1 MKLGELNFRR
11 SASPAGGVMVRMSNA
26 TLSTADVEAVEKA
39 LCNRIAAIKTACAIG
54 NNAAW
59 MACRDAFDKVKQ
71 HSRWKLAV
79 KGGGTVGG
87 EYRRAMRAFYDYE
100 RRLLHA
106 TENRLFD
113 VRNIPDHVR
122 KDLDENLTDR
132 EFYEFWQSL
141 GFDAYARTYP
151 LYASLQNKYRLSLE
165 ANGVKDAAAMAWG
178 LAAMSALQI
187 AESIHNNIVTAVAED
202 MGLPEKAVRHVAQQ
216 LSLSGVAK
224 LWRDAVM
231 ATDPAAATYAPD
243 EMHARNITHGLVQL
257 AEAWAST
264 DGARENLVAAEE
276 SFPEIFRTPGC
287 AKKAIAKARANI

>member
-26 TLSTADVEAVEKA
+26 TPSAAEVEAVEKA
-39 LCNRIAAIKTACAIG
+39 LCKGIAAIKTACAIG

-59 MACRDAFDKVKQ
+59 MACRDAFDKVKG
-71 HSRWKLAV
+71 HARWKSAV

-100 RRLLHA
+100 RKLLHA

-113 VRNIPDHVR
+113 VDNIPNHVR
-122 KDLDENLTDR
+122 RDLGENLTDR
-132 EFYEFWQSL
+132 EFYEFWQAL

-187 AESIHNNIVTAVAED
+187 AVSIHDRIITAVAED
-202 MGLPEKAVRHVAQQ
+202 TGLPEKPVRHVAQQ

-224 LWRDAVM
+224 LWRNAVI
-231 ATDPAAATYAPD
+231 ATDPAAATSAPD
-243 EMHARNITHGLVQL
+243 EMHERNITHGLEQL
-257 AEAWAST
+257 AEAWASSE
-264 DGARENLVAAEE
+264 GAGESLVAAEE
-276 SFPEIFRTPGC
+276 SFSEIFRTPGC
-287 AKKAIAKARANI
+287 AKKAIARARANI

>member
-11 SASPAGGVMVRMSNA
+11 SASPCGVRVRLSNA
-26 TLSTADVEAVEKA
+26 TLSPAEVEHIDKALGKWISTVKTADAV
-39 LCNRIAAIKTACAIG
+39 G

-59 MACRDAFDKVKQ
+59 MACRDAFDKLKE
-71 HSRWKLAV
+71 HRRWKSAV

-113 VRNIPDHVR
+113 VNNIPDHAR
-122 KDLDENLTDR
+122 KQLGENLTNR
-132 EFYEFWQSL
+132 EYYEFWQAL

-187 AESIHNNIVTAVAED
+187 AEAIHDRVVTTIAED
-202 MGLPEKAVRHVAQQ
+202 MGVPEQPIRHVTQQ

-224 LWRDAVM
+224 LWRQAVM
-231 ATDPAAATYAPD
+231 ATDPAAATIAPD
-243 EMHARNITHGLVQL
+243 GMHARNITHGLEQL
-257 AEAWAST
+257 AEAWASPE
-264 DGARENLVAAEE
+264 GACESLAAAEE
-276 SFPEIFRTPGC
+276 SYSEIFRTPGC
-287 AKKAIAKARANI
+287 AKKAIAAARAKI